1 MRAFRII
8 VSEADE
14 ELATA
19 LLWEAGTAGIEVGVA
34 DPGQVLLLAYFA
46 DDVDL
51 DTLREQVPGVTVE
64 PVAVPDLDWVA
75 RYRESFRSFP
85 VGGFIVAPPWD
96 RPVAAEHLLLVD
108 PGRAF
113 GTGTHE
119 STRLCLGA
127 IEELF
132 GERPFSRVIDV
143 GTGTG
148 ILAVA
153 ATRLGA
159 WFVVASDNDPEA
171 TASARAHAQLNGIGL
186 QVVRGDG
193 PYPFVPASFD
203 LVLANLTTPL
213 LVAHAQGL
221 AALCGPKGAV
231 VLSGLLATDLGE
243 VESAFSVLGKP
254 RVRRDG
260 EWAALVYEDRSN
272 SQREEERGTI

>member
-1 MRAFRII
+1 MI
-8 VSEADE
+8 EA
-14 ELATA
+14 
-19 LLWEAGTAGIEVGVA
+19 
-34 DPGQVLLLAYFA
+34 
-46 DDVDL
+46 
-51 DTLREQVPGVTVE
+51 
-64 PVAVPDLDWVA
+64 VAVPDVDWVA
-75 RYRESFRSFP
+75 RYRDSFRSFQ
-85 VGGFIVAPPWD
+85 VGSFIVAPPWD
-96 RPVAAEHLLLVD
+96 RPVAAQHLLLLD

-132 GERPFSRVIDV
+132 ERRPFGRVIDV

-148 ILAVA
+148 IRAVA

-193 PYPFVPASFD
+193 PHPFAPVSFD

-213 LVAHAQGL
+213 LVAHARGL
-221 AALCGPKGAV
+221 AALRAPKGAV

-243 VESAFSVLGKP
+243 IETAFAALGRP
-254 RVRRDG
+254 RVRHDG
-260 EWAALVYEDRSN
+260 EWAALIYE
-272 SQREEERGTI
+272 EAA

>member
-1 MRAFRII
+1 MRAFRIT
-8 VSEADE
+8 VSETDE

-34 DPGQVLLLAYFA
+34 DPGKVNLLAYFA
-46 DDVDL
+46 DAVDL
-51 DTLREQVPGVTVE
+51 GTIRDQIPTMTVE
-64 PVAVPDLDWVA
+64 AAAVPDVDWVA
-75 RYRESFRSFP
+75 RHRESFRSFP
-85 VGGFIVAPPWD
+85 VGSFIVAPPWD

-127 IEELF
+127 LEELF
-132 GERPFSRVIDV
+132 EKRPYGRVIDV

-159 WFVVASDNDPEA
+159 WFVVASDNDPDA
-171 TASARAHAQLNGIGL
+171 TASARAHAELNGIGL

-193 PYPFVPASFD
+193 PNPFVSGAFD

-213 LVAHAQGL
+213 LVAHARGL
-221 AALCGPKGAV
+221 AALCAPKGALV
-231 VLSGLLATDLGE
+231 FSGLLATDLDE
-243 VESAFSVLGKP
+243 VQAAYSDLGKP

-260 EWAALVYEDRSN
+260 EWAAFVYEAT
-272 SQREEERGTI
+272 E

>member
-1 MRAFRII
+1 MHAFRIT
-8 VSEADE
+8 VSEPDE

-19 LLWEAGTAGIEVGVA
+19 LLWEAGTAGIEVGTA
-34 DPGQVLLLAYFA
+34 DPGKVNLLAYFA
-46 DDVDL
+46 DDADL
-51 DTLREQVPGVTVE
+51 DMLREQLPEATIQ
-64 PVAVPDLDWVA
+64 PVAVPDVDWVA

-85 VGGFIVAPPWD
+85 VGSFIVAPPWD
-96 RPVAAEHLLLVD
+96 RPLAAEHLLLVD

-127 IEELF
+127 LEELF
-132 GERPFSRVIDV
+132 DQRPFGRVIDV

-171 TASARAHAQLNGIGL
+171 TASARAHAELNGIGL

-193 PYPFVPASFD
+193 PYPFAPASFD

-213 LVAHAQGL
+213 LVAHARGL
-221 AALCGPKGAV
+221 AALRNSKGAV

-243 VESAFSVLGKP
+243 VEAAFSVLGKP

-260 EWAALVYEDRSN
+260 EWAALVYAAAA
-272 SQREEERGTI
+272 